1 MLLLHGP
8 GCSHTVHAVFVPDG
22 MHAVPQNGL
31 NIGIVGSFIDIE
43 PLNLSFDE
51 IDG

>member
-1 MLLLHGP
+1 M
-8 GCSHTVHAVFVPDG
+8 CERTVHAVFIPDG

-43 PLNLSFDE
+43 PPNLSFDE